1 MTAATQAAQV
11 RFLAMVLAVCAI
23 VLGIVLGLAP
33 LGVQDDPVAA
43 YRDPARTLVA
53 RAVVVRSDPAGLLVR
68 FLDEE
73 GHEARAALASGG
85 APGPDGTD
93 QALPVASVLDVVVL
107 RGQPGTAVVPRTA
120 LGRPAPDLP
129 SRLPGMLAMVA
140 GVGGGL
146 AGLWAARRA
155 GWEQWLDWFGG
166 EAVADT
172 AVPPA
177 AERPGRP
184 RGPVIAPQGCAIR
197 RKVGAAGLMVVG
209 LLVLAIGVPPLVR
222 TTWGA
227 VASLDW
233 PVVDGTVTESRLRL
247 WHSNGPSDSTEQVA
261 RVVFTYVVDGRR
273 FTADTPEWTIIG
285 AGWGADAEG
294 VVARYPRGAVV
305 PVRYDPADP
314 YRAVLRPGP
323 LPVSTAVF
331 CGLAAACMVGWLWG
345 VRVLLR
351 PLPPKAGGM

>member
-23 VLGIVLGLAP
+23 ILGIVLGLAP
-33 LGVQDDPVAA
+33 LGVQPDPVAA

-73 GHEARAALASGG
+73 DHEARAALASGG
-85 APGPDGTD
+85 LPGPDGTD

-107 RGQPGTAVVPRTA
+107 RGQPGAAVMPRTA
-120 LGRPAPDLP
+120 LDKPAPDLP
-129 SRLPGMLAMVA
+129 SRLPGILAMVA

-166 EAVADT
+166 EVVAGT
-172 AVPPA
+172 AVPPPA
-177 AERPGRP
+177 KRPGRV
-184 RGPVIAPQGCAIR
+184 REPVAAPQGRAIR
-197 RKVGAAGLMVVG
+197 RKVGVAGLMVVG
-209 LLVLAIGVPPLVR
+209 LPVLAIGVPPLAR

-233 PVVDGTVTESRLRL
+233 PVAQGAVTESRLQQ
-247 WHSNGPSDSTEQVA
+247 WHSSGPADTTEQVA
-261 RVVFTYVVDGRR
+261 HVVFIYAVDGRR

-305 PVRYDPADP
+305 PVRYDPYNP

-331 CGLAAACMVGWLWG
+331 CSLAAACMAGWLWG
-345 VRVLLR
+345 VYVLLR
-351 PLPPKAGGM
+351 PLPPKTGGI

>member
-1 MTAATQAAQV
+1 MQAAQV
-11 RFLAMVLAVCAI
+11 RSLAMVLAVCAI
-23 VLGIVLGLAP
+23 ILGTLLGLAP
-33 LGVQDDPVAA
+33 LGVQADPVAA

-53 RAVVVRSDPAGLLVR
+53 RALVVRSDPAGLLVR

-85 APGPDGTD
+85 VPGQDGAD

-107 RGQPGTAVVPRTA
+107 RGQPGAAVVPRTA
-120 LGRPAPDLP
+120 LDRPAPDRP
-129 SRLPGMLAMVA
+129 SRLPGILAMVA

-166 EAVADT
+166 EAVAGM

-177 AERPGRP
+177 AERPGRA
-184 RGPVIAPQGCAIR
+184 RAPVAAPQGRAIR
-197 RKVGAAGLMVVG
+197 RKLGVAGLMVVG
-209 LLVLAIGVPPLVR
+209 LPVLAIGVPPLAR

-227 VASLDW
+227 VASLNW
-233 PVVDGTVTESRLRL
+233 PVATGTVTQSRLRL
-247 WHSNGPSDSTEQVA
+247 WHSNGPSNSTEQVA
-261 RVVFTYVVDGRR
+261 SIVFAYVVDGRC

-305 PVRYDPADP
+305 PVRYDPANP

-323 LPVSTAVF
+323 QPVSTAVF
-331 CGLAAACMVGWLWG
+331 GGLAAACMMGWLWG

-351 PLPPKAGGM
+351 PLPPKVDGV

>member
-1 MTAATQAAQV
+1 MQAAQV
-11 RFLAMVLAVCAI
+11 RSLAMVLAVCAI
-23 VLGIVLGLAP
+23 ILGTLLGLAP
-33 LGVQDDPVAA
+33 LGVQADPVAA

-53 RAVVVRSDPAGLLVR
+53 RALVVRSDPAGLLVR

-85 APGPDGTD
+85 VPGQDGAD

-107 RGQPGTAVVPRTA
+107 RGQPGAAVVPRTA
-120 LGRPAPDLP
+120 LDRPAPDRP
-129 SRLPGMLAMVA
+129 SRLPGILAMVA

-166 EAVADT
+166 EAVAGM

-177 AERPGRP
+177 AERPGRA
-184 RGPVIAPQGCAIR
+184 RTPVAAPQGRAIR
-197 RKVGAAGLMVVG
+197 RKLGVAGLMVVG
-209 LLVLAIGVPPLVR
+209 LPVLAIGVPPLAR

-227 VASLDW
+227 VASLNW
-233 PVVDGTVTESRLRL
+233 PVATGTVTQSRLRL
-247 WHSNGPSDSTEQVA
+247 WHSNGPSNSTEQVA
-261 RVVFTYVVDGRR
+261 SIVFAYVVDGRC

-305 PVRYDPADP
+305 PVRYDPANP

-323 LPVSTAVF
+323 QAGVHGRVRRPGRCLHD
-331 CGLAAACMVGWLWG
+331 GLALGCACPASSAAAESRW
-345 VRVLLR
+345 RVT
-351 PLPPKAGGM
+351 GE